1 MSVENIS
8 QEAIL
13 SMLPEPFRD
22 IPYLTEVLL
31 SLLIVLATFVF
42 SGIVHNFIFAHLK
55 KLELSDDL
63 ERKIAAVS
71 KYGVYLLGLLFVLW
85 VWGIDAI
92 QLFVG
97 LGAFSIAISFALKNT
112 IENLVS
118 GIIILTDKPFKVG
131 DIIEVGGNKGEVK
144 KITVRYTIIETN
156 DGVEIFIPSKSFL
169 QSSFKNFSSK

>member
-1 MSVENIS
+1 MPVENIS

-85 VWGIDAI
+85 V
-92 QLFVG
+92 
-97 LGAFSIAISFALKNT
+97 
-112 IENLVS
+112 
-118 GIIILTDKPFKVG
+118 
-131 DIIEVGGNKGEVK
+131 
-144 KITVRYTIIETN
+144 
-156 DGVEIFIPSKSFL
+156 
-169 QSSFKNFSSK
+169 